1 LDFRIYRG
9 IRTSSSE
16 SYLFFEGEGV
26 SRLGQLDLHYL
37 DAIHGVLILE
47 RELSSEELDF
57 FIMRIESEIIGEICP
72 REDFILNIYSGEY
85 MGVHND
91 EERYVRDRN
100 EPVTTKD
107 LEGITSTL
115 KTVVGNT
122 HNLRGKLSEHIAI
135 EFLETLGYEAKKG
148 TSDMDHSKVDVI
160 ATKCNETM
168 FVQVK
173 SGQIGNK
180 QITETVKHISKLDSQ
195 GTKSIAIIA
204 KEFSATSE
212 ILRENLRT
220 EYGINI
226 HFYHSYQVLKAL
238 PQYRQAFS

>member
-1 LDFRIYRG
+1 LDFKINRG

-26 SRLGQLDLHYL
+26 SRLGQLDLHFL

-57 FIMRIESEIIGEICP
+57 FIMRIESELIEGIYS
-72 REDFILNIYSGEY
+72 REDFILQIYSGEY
-85 MGVHND
+85 MGMYND
-91 EERYVRDRN
+91 EHAYVPD
-100 EPVTTKD
+100 TTKKA

-115 KTVVGNT
+115 KTVVGNM
-122 HNLRGKLSEHIAI
+122 HNLRGKLSEVIAI

-148 TSDMDHSKVDVI
+148 TPDMDHSKVDVI
-160 ATKCNETM
+160 ATKGNETR

-173 SGQIGNK
+173 SGQIGDK
-180 QITETVKHISKLDSQ
+180 QITDTVKHINKLNSQ

-204 KEFSATSE
+204 KEFSAQSE
-212 ILRENLRT
+212 ILRENLQI

-226 HFYHSYQVLKAL
+226 HFYHSYQVFRAL
-238 PQYRQAFS
+238 PQYKQALG